1 MTSTEASPA
10 DTASVFQLFARPVLP
25 ATLMLGGGVTLYAVE
40 TYIMATIAPS
50 IVRDIG
56 GLPLLFWVTTLY
68 VAAAVLGSIFVAM
81 RPRGTGLRTVYVA
94 GAVMFAAGSLICGL
108 APSMPVVLVGRAVQG
123 FGAGALAALSYAFI
137 RFVYPEP
144 LWRKASTLYAAIWGV
159 STLLGPSLGGLFSDG
174 SDWRH
179 AFMLIVPVGVI
190 MALLGPLLLPAATD
204 DRAAGKTPVPQI
216 ALLIAAVILVSLAGT
231 VEATRTKAL
240 LIGASIIAA
249 GLMLAIEKRSENR
262 LLPTGAVTLGNP
274 LARVYL
280 IIFTLMLVLTS
291 DIYIPYFLQTLHGI
305 TPLESGYLTALV
317 ALGWTLA
324 AFFSGTLSGR
334 RARRAIVAGCV
345 LETIAAA
352 SLAVFL
358 ARDNQGGSLAIL
370 SPAVAGMFLM
380 GFGVGM
386 AWAHLITK
394 ILRIVEKAEQDK
406 ASAAITTVQ
415 SLGSAFGAALA
426 GVIVNS
432 TGLVTPGG
440 IEGGVSAAHWLFALM
455 ALPGILTVVASLSIR
470 ASGDQAEARQA
481 AA

>member
-1 MTSTEASPA
+1 
-10 DTASVFQLFARPVLP
+10 
-25 ATLMLGGGVTLYAVE
+25 MLGGGVTLYAVE

-94 GAVMFAAGSLICGL
+94 GALMFAAGSLICGL

-123 FGAGALAALSYAFI
+123 FGAGALAALAYAFI
-137 RFVYPEP
+137 RFAYPES
-144 LWRKASTLYAAIWGV
+144 LWRNASTLYAAIWGV
-159 STLLGPSLGGLFSDG
+159 STLLGPSLGGLFSDS

-179 AFMLIVPVGVI
+179 AFMLIVPVGVL
-190 MALLGPLLLPAATD
+190 MAVLGPLLLPAADD
-204 DRAAGKTPVPQI
+204 DRADGKVPMLQI
-216 ALLIAAVILVSLAGT
+216 ALLLAAVFLVSLAGT
-231 VEATRTKAL
+231 IEETQAKAL
-240 LIGASIIAA
+240 LIAGSIIAVVA
-249 GLMLAIEKRSENR
+249 MLAIEKRSANR
-262 LLPTGAVTLGNP
+262 LLPAGAVTFGKP

-280 IIFTLMLVLTS
+280 IVFLLMLVLTS

-317 ALGWTLA
+317 ALGWTIA
-324 AFFSGTLSGR
+324 AFLSSTLSGR
-334 RARRAIVAGCV
+334 RASLAIVAGCI
-345 LETIAAA
+345 LETVAAA
-352 SLAVFL
+352 SLALFL
-358 ARDNQGGSLAIL
+358 ARNNQSGSLSVLA
-370 SPAVAGMFLM
+370 PAVVGMFLM

-394 ILRIVEKAEQDK
+394 ILRIVENAEQDK

-426 GVIVNS
+426 GVIVNG
-432 TGLVTPGG
+432 TGLVDPGG
-440 IEGGVSAAHWLFALM
+440 IAGSVSAAHWLYVLM
-455 ALPGILTVVASLSIR
+455 ALPGLLTIAISLSIR
-470 ASGDQAEARQA
+470 ASGDQTERQTA